1 MNETIKRL
9 QECIVDGDAESAP
22 ELVEKSLAEGLNPIQ
37 ILDEALVRGADIVG
51 ERFES
56 GEYYLPELMMTGRA
70 LKAAMDVLKPALAAQ
85 ASADENRTQAKI
97 ILATVQTDIHDI
109 GKNVVASMLTAA
121 GFDVIDLG
129 VDVPLPAIISKAEE
143 AQADIIALSAL
154 LTTSMPYMKDL
165 LDMLEARGLRSKY
178 KVIVGGASVTAEWAA
193 SIGADGTG
201 KNAVEAVR
209 LVRTFTGT
217 S

>member
-1 MNETIKRL
+1 MNENIQRL
-9 QECIVDGDAESAP
+9 RDCIVDGDADSAP
-22 ELVEKSLAEGLNPIQ
+22 DLVQRALEEGLNPLQ

-70 LKAAMDVLKPALAAQ
+70 LKAAMDVLKPALVAQ
-85 ASADENRTQAKI
+85 TSGYEDRAQAKI

-109 GKNVVASMLTAA
+109 GKNVVGSMLTAA

-129 VDVPLPAIISKAEE
+129 VDVPLSTIISKAEE

-165 LDMLEARGLRSKY
+165 LDMLEARGLRRKY

-209 LVRTFTGT
+209 LARNLTDI